1 MSEQKPA
8 PASRMPDA
16 RYFQIGALSSLLLIN
31 FWRIDF
37 GANPFASAVAIGSTL
52 VTQLACARLFGGPV
66 DLRSPLITGLSL
78 SLLLRADALWL
89 HAAAGAIAIS
99 SKFVLRVN
107 GKHIFNPAGLAIV
120 ILLLTG
126 AGVWISP
133 GQWGADVW
141 FAALVACFA
150 ILVLSAARRADIAIF
165 FLVSHAA
172 LLSARALWLG
182 DPLAIPLHQL
192 ESGSLLIFAFFMI
205 SDPRTSPDSALGRFL
220 FAFAVACLAHYM
232 AFFMQMRPALY
243 FALILLSPAT
253 FLIDRL
259 IPAQPFTWR
268 DRAPQGALR

>member
-1 MSEQKPA
+1 
-8 PASRMPDA
+8 MPDA
-16 RYFQIGALSSLLLIN
+16 RYFQIGALASLLLVN
-31 FWRIDF
+31 FWRVDF
-37 GANPFASAVAIGSTL
+37 GANPLASAAAIGSSL
-52 VTQLACARLFGGPV
+52 ITQLICARLFGAPV

-78 SLLLRADALWL
+78 SLLLRADSLWL
-89 HAAAGAIAIS
+89 YAVAGAIAIS
-99 SKFVLRVN
+99 SKFVLRLSS
-107 GKHIFNPAGLAIV
+107 KHIFNPAGLAIV
-120 ILLLTG
+120 VLLST
-126 AGVWISP
+126 ARGVWISP

-165 FLVSHAA
+165 FLGSHAA
-172 LLSARALWLG
+172 LLLARAIWLG

-192 ESGSLLIFAFFMI
+192 QSGSLLIFAFFMI

-268 DRAPQGALR
+268 NGAPQGALQ

>member
-1 MSEQKPA
+1 MPEQQPA
-8 PASRMPDA
+8 PASRVPDA

-37 GANPFASAVAIGSTL
+37 GANPLASAVAIGSTL
-52 VTQLACARLFGGPV
+52 ITQLICARLFGAPV

-89 HAAAGAIAIS
+89 YGVAGAIAIS
-99 SKFVLRVN
+99 SKFVLRLN
-107 GKHIFNPAGLAIV
+107 GKHVFNPAGLAIV
-120 ILLLTG
+120 ILLST
-126 AGVWISP
+126 ARGVWISP

-165 FLVSHAA
+165 FLGSHAA
-172 LLSARALWLG
+172 LLLARAIWLG

-268 DRAPQGALR
+268 DRAPQGALQ